1 VVCSGALDFVVHPEI
16 AFRSLCHLALP
27 GGRLVIQVPRASVGG
42 RLYSLGVRACCGFR
56 INLFTVHWLTRQ
68 AKRWGL
74 KLIRSQR
81 PLPYNLV
88 ALFRRPAALPAN
100 YVARRPRGSMTCI
113 GMVRHRPAVLVCVC
127 RMGTR
132 AAARHTTA
140 AGEGPSA
147 G

>member
-16 AFRSLCHLALP
+16 AFRNLCHLVLP

-88 ALFRRPAALPAN
+88 ALFRRPAAPPAD
-100 YVARRPRGSMTCI
+100 
-113 GMVRHRPAVLVCVC
+113 
-127 RMGTR
+127 
-132 AAARHTTA
+132 
-140 AGEGPSA
+140 
-147 G
+147 